1 MPTVQELNERFG
13 LKGAV
18 RFEEGPGGLTRA
30 KIATEAATAE
40 IYLQGA
46 HVATWQPRSA
56 EHPVLFLSPKS
67 QFAPGKA
74 IRGGVPLVF
83 PWFAERKGGLPGG
96 MHGFA
101 RTLPWEVVAAEQR
114 TEGVAL
120 SFKLLPNQTTRDL
133 GFDHFVLVYEV
144 VVGETLSLSLEV
156 ENVGDSALSFEEA
169 LHAYY
174 SVSDVRQIEVSGVG
188 DTDYLDRAHQA
199 VRKHQA
205 AGAIRF
211 AGETDQL
218 HLNTQCCGYDFGS
231 GLASADRDRKAR
243 VRQHGGVESVAGEG
257 GHACGP
263 RRRGMASLCLRGAG
277 ECGGECGDVCAGG
290 VHRMGITV
298 QGGITKPF
306 FVIPH
311 AAPKTRPARQW
322 RIFLQAQ
329 AGVYLR

>member
-1 MPTVQELNERFG
+1 MTLSELNERFG
-13 LKGAV
+13 SKGAV

-30 KIATEAATAE
+30 RIATDAATAE

-46 HVATWQPRSA
+46 HVTHWHPTAA
-56 EHPVLFLSPKS
+56 EYPVLFLSARS
-67 QFAPGKA
+67 LFAAGKP

-114 TEGVAL
+114 TDGVAL

-144 VVGETLSLSLEV
+144 VVGETLTLTLEV
-156 ENVGDSALSFEEA
+156 ENVGDSALTFEEA

-174 SVSDVRQIEVSGVG
+174 LVSEVRRVEVRGLG
-188 DTDYLDRAHQA
+188 DTDYLDRADNA
-199 VRKHQA
+199 KRKHLA

-218 HLNTQCCGYDFGS
+218 HLNTQATVTISDPEWQRRMVIEKHGSESTVVWNPWTEKAARLPDFGDDEWMRMVCVEPANAAEDAVNVQP
-231 GLASADRDRKAR
+231 GAIHTMGMR
-243 VRQHGGVESVAGEG
+243 VRLE
-257 GHACGP
+257 
-263 RRRGMASLCLRGAG
+263 
-277 ECGGECGDVCAGG
+277 
-290 VHRMGITV
+290 
-298 QGGITKPF
+298 
-306 FVIPH
+306 
-311 AAPKTRPARQW
+311 
-322 RIFLQAQ
+322 
-329 AGVYLR
+329 